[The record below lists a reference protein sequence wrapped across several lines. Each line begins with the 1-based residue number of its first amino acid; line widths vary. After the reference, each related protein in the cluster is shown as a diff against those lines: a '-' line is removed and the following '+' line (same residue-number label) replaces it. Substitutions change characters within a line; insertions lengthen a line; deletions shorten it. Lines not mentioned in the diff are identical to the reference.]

1 MSETHSLNPFDT
13 VEIILS
19 NGKVFGGIARAA
31 VPEAQNLMRQM
42 CEINVLEDNKLT
54 PEWTL
59 WGHRIANDISTLNAR
74 VLTENLPPEVQRQQ
88 LQTIT
93 QELIRQE
100 GPEIL
105 PYLLQLGF
113 SNPDEH

>member
-31 VPEAQNLMRQM
+31 VPEVQNLMRQM

-59 WGHRIANDISTLNAR
+59 WG